1 MDGRDEWP
9 TGRLL
14 SAVAR
19 RIEREWNAHL
29 AAWDLNHASL
39 PVLAIL
45 LRGPLSQRELAQAS
59 GVTEQTMSRIV
70 ARLERSGYVQR
81 HPHET
86 DARRHEVSLTDA
98 GRGALFE
105 AGDPQV
111 AEEMSVRG
119 LDADQVA
126 PLREL
131 LAAML
136 AAHPQNHLDPYPNED
151 PHAQGH
157 RAERDEAAIQPAASA
172 DGPHDGSPHDGSKDA
187 R

>member
-9 TGRLL
+9 TGRML

-39 PVLAIL
+39 PVLFL
-45 LRGPLSQRELAQAS
+45 LFRGPLSQRELARDS

-70 ARLERSGYVQR
+70 ARLERSGYVRRQ
-81 HPHET
+81 PDAA

-98 GRGALFE
+98 GRAALVE

-119 LDADQVA
+119 LDPDQVG
-126 PLREL
+126 PLRAL

-136 AAHPQNHLDPYPNED
+136 AAHPQND
-151 PHAQGH
+151 G
-157 RAERDEAAIQPAASA
+157 
-172 DGPHDGSPHDGSKDA
+172 GPHDADQGA